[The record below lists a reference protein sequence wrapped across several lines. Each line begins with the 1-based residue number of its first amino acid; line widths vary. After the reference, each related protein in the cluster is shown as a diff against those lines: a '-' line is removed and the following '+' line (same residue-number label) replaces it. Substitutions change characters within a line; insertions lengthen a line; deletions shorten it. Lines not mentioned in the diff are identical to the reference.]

1 MGWDI
6 YRYEDWI
13 SVAQA
18 AKAAGVS
25 RQTIHDWIKDGHL
38 KAKRLSERR
47 IMVRTF
53 TLVRHM
59 LRTGRPV
66 NGNDCVPAT
75 RAEHERARDFMVKTW
90 KACGSP
96 GKKPRRDGD
105 AVNEIY
111 WRAKADE
118 VRRTKKP

>member
-66 NGNDCVPAT
+66 NGNYCVPAT
-75 RAEHERARDFMVKTW
+75 RAEHERDRDFMAKVW

-96 GKKPRRDGD
+96 GKKPRRTADGGD
-105 AVNEIY
+105 LGY
-111 WRAKADE
+111 WRRKAE
-118 VRRTKKP
+118 EIPRGKKP